1 MPTIQDLQASNDES
15 IKRMEEA
22 VAEIN
27 KLIADPNVSLDDEAR
42 LLSRRGSLFAEIT
55 RQSIVNAHLKASKVV
70 VAFSKADLDDLAT
83 LEEKLD
89 KFIIAGIKINAMLNL
104 IPKLLDTASDIATLI
119 TSHTARA

>member
-1 MPTIQDLQASNDES
+1 
-15 IKRMEEA
+15 MEEA

-70 VAFSKADLDDLAT
+70 VEFSKADLDDLAK

-104 IPKLLDTASDIATLI
+104 VPKLLDTASDIATLI